1 MFRELGLSLGA
12 QVGDGGLG
20 RVSQSWSRELIELQV
35 AAAKGTRSLA
45 GERLALSSKREDWL
59 PDLGVKGRA
68 LPAGSCGRQNWAWCK
83 QGLWHCHSSLGG
95 GEVQKRLGGSVSLH
109 PSCILF
115 VLWCGDWAHGW
126 LGPNYSQTSP
136 TGSICRSDGDQNCG
150 EWEGGPRSTGRTPQ
164 AALALTRVSGIC
176 AVPAEHWTY
185 SSLGSKATPH
195 RVRLVLALLA

>member
-1 MFRELGLSLGA
+1 MVSGVDRAPGGSSQGNPQSSWRAAGPEFQKGGLAPRFGGEGSSPSRRQLWQAKLGLVQA
-12 QVGDGGLG
+12 
-20 RVSQSWSRELIELQV
+20 
-35 AAAKGTRSLA
+35 RSLA
-45 GERLALSSKREDWL
+45 LSFFI
-59 PDLGVKGRA
+59 
-68 LPAGSCGRQNWAWCK
+68 
-83 QGLWHCHSSLGG
+83 GG